1 MKQFALPFIALAVAA
16 CSRDAATAPP
26 QLTAGAVSTLSLAAS
41 VGDSDEL
48 SSIETRFLP
57 GFDDQTAAAEIRTYI
72 RDLRAQIA
80 AGNNADAIRLIDLAR
95 EALKPGVTSAAE
107 IDAINRT
114 LSLYQR
120 DLQ

>member
-16 CSRDAATAPP
+16 CSRDAATAPS